1 MENLSPMLQQYFK
14 LKEQVQDAILLF
26 RLGDFYECFFED
38 AKLVAS
44 ELELVL
50 TFRAAGNNQK
60 APMCGVPHHAS
71 QNYIQRLVD
80 KGYKVAIA
88 EQGEVVEKGLVERN
102 IVNIVSP
109 GTNLLSSSEQ
119 PTKLLVVVSDLFSYY
134 GVIYDIVNNAYQN
147 FSHDKEF
154 QNLYGLIIEHNVVE
168 VVTNDDFLIKQLT
181 KIEGLCVSEC
191 RKNHV
196 DPLIILN
203 EYLSNNLKMNVNI
216 RQQQQQ
222 SAFLKMDYLTIAQLE
237 LFKNQRL
244 TTKKNSLYDYLDKTK
259 TKIGSRLLKE
269 IISKPLLDI
278 DEINYRLD
286 LVTKLIADYALTSRI
301 IEVLKQ
307 ICDIEKIT
315 TKISLNK
322 VLPNELLQLK
332 TTLLLVEDLKTW
344 CRVFDLSQ
352 LPSLMDII
360 DVLERYLNDENV
372 SGFKEGG
379 YIRDG
384 VSLELDECR
393 LLLNNSHQWL
403 LGYEQSLKEASGIK
417 NLKIGYSRTFGHYIE
432 VSKGQVALVTEDLL
446 WQKKQLLANA
456 QRYST
461 AQLLEHDL
469 KVEKANTDLG
479 KIEYQ
484 CFSELISVLKEYTE
498 ILYRTANIIAYMDV
512 IVCFSQISSQSGYSM
527 PMFNNTKIEI
537 KQSFHPVLKQSLVS
551 HQLIY
556 NDYYLDQEQPLSLLT
571 GPNMG
576 GKSTYMRQL
585 ALIVIMAQIG
595 CYVPCEFAN
604 IKIIDKIFT
613 RMGAGDDIMSNQ
625 STFMVEMLETNNALV
640 NATNNSLLLF
650 DEIGRG
656 TSSEDGVALAQA
668 IIEHIYYQ
676 IKCLTIFSTH
686 YHQLTQLENI
696 KNIQVLV
703 DDSTPEITFLYKV
716 ANGAA
721 QQSYGLHVAGLANL
735 DKTIIQR
742 AQYLL
747 KHPLESIVLYEE
759 KTLDKDYTSIINLL
773 KRIDVNQITPLSAL
787 QVLAD
792 LVKEAND
799 E

>member
-14 LKEQVQDAILLF
+14 LKQQVQDAILLF

-50 TFRAAGNNQK
+50 TFKAAGNNQK

-88 EQGEVVEKGLVERN
+88 EQGEIVEKGLVERN

-109 GTNLLSSSEQ
+109 GTNLLSNGEQ
-119 PTKLLVVVSDLFSYY
+119 AAKLLVVVSDLFSYY
-134 GVIYDIVNNAYQN
+134 GVIYDIVNNAYRN

-154 QNLYGLIIEHNVVE
+154 QNLYGLIVENNVAE
-168 VVTNDDFLIKQLT
+168 VVTNDELLIKQLA
-181 KIEGLCVSEC
+181 KIDGLCVSEC
-191 RKNHV
+191 QKNHT

-203 EYLSNNLKMNVNI
+203 EYLSFNLKMNVGI
-216 RQQQQQ
+216 RKQQQQE
-222 SAFLKMDYLTIAQLE
+222 AFLKMDYLTMAQLE

-244 TTKKNSLYDYLDKTK
+244 DTKKNTLYDYLDKTQ

-269 IISKPLLDI
+269 IIAKPLLNI
-278 DEINYRLD
+278 DEINCRLD
-286 LVTKLIADYALTSRI
+286 LVTKLIDDYNLCSKI
-301 IEVLKQ
+301 VNVLKQ

-332 TTLLLVEDLKTW
+332 NTLLLIEDLKTW

-352 LPSLMDII
+352 LPSLNTVINI
-360 DVLERYLNDENV
+360 LERYLNDEIGL
-372 SGFKEGG
+372 GFKEGG
-379 YIRDG
+379 YIKDG
-384 VSLELDECR
+384 ISQELDECR

-403 LGYEQSLKEASGIK
+403 LGYEQSLKEESGIK

-432 VSKGQVALVTEDLL
+432 VSKGQVALVRDDLL

-461 AQLLEHDL
+461 TKLLEHDL
-469 KVEKANTDLG
+469 QVEKANSDLN

-484 CFSELISVLKEYTE
+484 CFNQLLQILKEHIE
-498 ILYRTANIIAYMDV
+498 ILYKTANIIGYMDV
-512 IVCFSQISSQSGYSM
+512 IVCFSQISSQSGYSR
-527 PMFNNTKIEI
+527 PMFNSNKIEI

-556 NDYYLDQEQPLSLLT
+556 NDYYLDQDKPLSLLT

-585 ALIVIMAQIG
+585 ALIIIMAQIG
-595 CYVPCEFAN
+595 CYVPCEFGD

-640 NATNNSLLLF
+640 NATNDSLLLF

-668 IIEHIYYQ
+668 IIEHIYYN

-696 KNIQVLV
+696 HNIQVLV

-716 ANGAA
+716 AIGAA
-721 QQSYGLHVAGLANL
+721 KQSYGIHVAQLANL
-735 DKTIIQR
+735 DKSIIQR

-759 KTLDKDYTSIINLL
+759 KTLEKDYTNIINLL
-773 KRIDVNQITPLSAL
+773 KRLDVNQITPLSAL
-787 QVLAD
+787 GVLAD